1 MPGAEMNHPTLFKI
15 YRAMLA
21 ARQIDHVSQKIIQSG
36 EAFFH
41 LSGAGH
47 EASVALS
54 PHLVGDD
61 WLHCHYRDKA
71 LLLARGLSIR
81 SFFDAMLCN
90 DASDSRGR
98 RMSAFFSDREL
109 KILSMV
115 TPTGNGA
122 LQSVGV
128 AAAVKQQTSN
138 PIVMCGFG
146 DGTAQQGEV
155 LEAIGEASRDCLP
168 VLFMIQDNR
177 WAISTSTQGKTFFS
191 LPEGKADSFCGVP
204 IRHVDGRDAVASMEQ
219 FGDIVTQMRESRK
232 PQIVIFEVERLD
244 SHTNAD
250 DQTIYRTETELSQS
264 AQSGDPILRLETQL
278 IDDGCDAEVLQQIRM
293 EVEHEVAAAA
303 AEAAQGEQPVT
314 QQAAIRPIIAEL
326 QHPLSEKRGDES
338 PNSASKDS
346 ASKDSA
352 SKDSAS
358 NDSASNDSAAQDS
371 ASQDS
376 LTMGKAIRGVLQHQL
391 KNDSRIFLYGQ
402 DIEDPKGDVFGI
414 TRGLS
419 TEHPDRVR
427 NAPLSE
433 STILGT
439 SIGRALAGQKPVA
452 FIQFADFLPLGNN
465 QLTAEMASMFW
476 RTDGDWQVPVIVMVA
491 CGAYRPGLGPYHAQ
505 TLESTLAHTPG
516 LDVFMPSTAC
526 DAAGMLNAAFR
537 SDRPTLFMYPKAML
551 NDTSRATSADVDK
564 QYIPIGNGRKTRV
577 GRDVT
582 FVGWGNTVSL
592 CERAADVFAEVGV
605 DADVIDLR
613 SLAPWDKKMVVASAE
628 KTSRLIV
635 THEDNHTCGFGGEVI
650 ATVAEESRFPVAMR
664 RVTRSDTFVPC
675 NYLNQLEILPSF
687 QRIVAAAAELLD
699 FDLSWEQPAQPDEGF
714 FDVPAIGS
722 APSDESVLVIEYK
735 AQPGDHLDRGDVI
748 AEVEASKSVFQMS
761 TPVSGTIDQL
771 CVPEGENI
779 AVGKPLV
786 RVQLDSPAVTE
797 ASTLAENPGKPILV
811 RRREHERLVV
821 PSRTE
826 KRRPFDVGISSVS
839 AVTGNRSVSNEE
851 LLRDTQ
857 AMTPADV
864 MRFTGIETRNWAGAD
879 ENIVGMAAR
888 AARQTLEQEEL
899 SVDELDL
906 VICSTTSPSSA
917 TPSMAC
923 QVLNELVRG
932 NADTTMQA
940 YDINAACSGYLYALQ
955 AGYDYLQSRPDSRV
969 LVVTTEVLS
978 PLLDRADL
986 DTAILFGD
994 AASATVLY
1002 GESFFD
1008 LARGKLLRPIL
1019 SAKGEDGSVLTV
1031 PFRDRG
1037 FIKMQGSKVFS
1048 EAVRSM
1054 VTSLQH
1060 ACEYEGIT
1068 TNDLNMIVPHQANQR
1083 ILDAIQRRVEP
1094 TVYSN
1099 IRRFGNTSSTSIP
1112 LCLSEVLPGI
1122 HQGNRI
1128 GLCAFGGGFTFG
1140 ACLVDAV

>member
-1 MPGAEMNHPTLFKI
+1 MNHPTLLKI
-15 YRAMLA
+15 YRAMFA
-21 ARQIDHVSQKIIQSG
+21 ARQIDQVSQKIIQSG

-47 EASVALS
+47 EASVALT

-71 LLLARGLSIR
+71 MLLARGVKMR

-98 RMSAFFSDREL
+98 RMSAFFSNREL
-109 KILSMV
+109 KIMSMV

-128 AAAVKQQTSN
+128 AAAVKHQASS

-155 LEAIGEASRDCLP
+155 LEAIGEAARDTLP

-177 WAISTSTQGKTFFS
+177 WAISTSTEGRTFFS
-191 LPEGKADSFCGVP
+191 LPEGQADSFCGVP
-204 IRHVDGRDAVASMEQ
+204 IRRIDGRDAVASLRQ
-219 FGDIVTQMRESRK
+219 FGEIVTEMRGTRK

-250 DQTIYRTETELSQS
+250 DQTIYRSQSELSQS
-264 AQSGDPILRLETQL
+264 AKSGDPILRLETQL
-278 IDDGCDAEVLQQIRM
+278 IDDGCDAGVLQQIRTD
-293 EVEHEVAAAA
+293 VEQEVAAAA
-303 AEAAQGEQPVT
+303 AEAAQGGQPVT
-314 QQAAIRPIIAEL
+314 QPAAIRPIRADL
-326 QHPLSEKRGDES
+326 QHPQSEKRGDELPHS
-338 PNSASKDS
+338 PDADSPDADS
-346 ASKDSA
+346 A
-352 SKDSAS
+352 
-358 NDSASNDSAAQDS
+358 NQE
-371 ASQDS
+371 S
-376 LTMGKAIRGVLQHQL
+376 LTMGKAIRHVLQYQL
-391 KNDSRIFLYGQ
+391 QNDSRIFLYGQ

-419 TEHPDRVR
+419 TEHPGRVR

-491 CGAYRPGLGPYHAQ
+491 CGGYRPGLGPYHAQ
-505 TLESTLAHTPG
+505 TLESTLTHTPG

-551 NDTSRATSADVDK
+551 NDTSRATSADVDE
-564 QYIPIGNGRKTRV
+564 QYIPIGNARKTRV
-577 GRDVT
+577 GRDIT
-582 FVGWGNTVSL
+582 FVGWGNTVTL
-592 CERAADVFAEVGV
+592 CERAADVFAGVGV

-635 THEDNHTCGFGGEVI
+635 AHEDNHTCGFGGEVL

-664 RVTRSDTFVPC
+664 RVTRADTFVPC
-675 NYLNQLEILPSF
+675 NYLNQLELLPSF

-699 FDLSWEQPAQPDEGF
+699 FDLSWEQPDQPEEGY

-735 AQPGDHLDRGDVI
+735 VQPGDHLDRGDMI
-748 AEVEASKSVFQMS
+748 AEVEASKSVFQIS
-761 TPVSGTIDQL
+761 TPVSGTIEQL
-771 CVPEGENI
+771 CVPEGDNI

-786 RVQLDSPAVTE
+786 RIQLDAPAAAE
-797 ASTLAENPGKPILV
+797 ATTLAENPGEPILV
-811 RRREHERLVV
+811 RRREHDRLVL

-826 KRRPFDVGISSVS
+826 SRRPFDVGISSVS
-839 AVTGNRSVSNEE
+839 AVTGNRSISNED
-851 LLRDTQ
+851 LLGDTK
-857 AMTPADV
+857 AMTPADI
-864 MRFTGIETRNWAGAD
+864 MRLTGIETRHWAGAG

-888 AARQTLEQEEL
+888 AARQTLEREDL

-932 NADTTMQA
+932 NAATTMQA

-978 PLLDRADL
+978 PLLDRSDL

-1008 LARGKLLRPIL
+1008 LARGRLLRPIL

-1060 ACEYEGIT
+1060 ACEHEGIT

-1083 ILDAIQRRVEP
+1083 ILDAIQRRVGP

-1112 LCLSEVLPGI
+1112 LCLSEVLPEI
-1122 HQGNRI
+1122 HQGNRL

-1140 ACLVDAV
+1140 ACLVDAI